1 MECRSDELKRE
12 RFHMQNRVHICFAK
26 RFILFGVFWFVIT
39 FLPVIAGAGGDNSGK
54 ITIYVVNYPLKYFAE
69 RIAGD
74 HAEVVFPAPPDCD
87 PAYWIPDVKTI
98 GAYQKADLILLNGAN
113 YAKWVR
119 KASLPRSRMVDT
131 SAKFKDR
138 YITAEEALT
147 HSHGAK
153 GAHAH
158 ESLAFTTWLDFDFAA
173 KQAQAITKALSRK
186 KPNLH
191 GMFQEN
197 YAALEKDLM
206 ALDGEIKAV
215 VSKNPTLPLL
225 ASHPVYDYL
234 SRRYGL
240 NMKSV
245 HWEPDEV
252 PNDGQW
258 IQLENILKSHPA
270 KWMIWEGNPMKTSVD
285 GLKSLGV
292 ASLVFD
298 PCGNVPGYGDFLTV
312 MQQNVDNLKPAFR

>member
-1 MECRSDELKRE
+1 MKLRKDKKVRKQFKIGMVLFCMASA
-12 RFHMQNRVHICFAK
+12 IFA
-26 RFILFGVFWFVIT
+26 VFAWT
-39 FLPVIAGAGGDNSGK
+39 STAGSGETK
-54 ITIYVVNYPLKYFAE
+54 KLTVYVVNYPLKYFAE

-87 PAYWIPDVKTI
+87 PAYWVPDVKTI

-119 KASLPRSRMVDT
+119 KVSLPRSRMVDT

-158 ESLAFTTWLDFDFAA
+158 ESLAFTTWLDFTLAA
-173 KQAQAITKALSRK
+173 RQVQAITKALSRK
-186 KPNLH
+186 KPNLNDT
-191 GMFQEN
+191 FQEN
-197 YAALEKDLM
+197 YKSLEKDLM
-206 ALDGEIKAV
+206 ALDRKLKAIV
-215 VSKNPTLPLL
+215 LKNPTLPLL

-252 PNDGQW
+252 PNDEQW
-258 IQLENILKSHPA
+258 IQLKNILKSYPA
-270 KWMIWEGNPMKTSVD
+270 KWMIWEGNPIKASVD

-298 PCGNVPGYGDFLTV
+298 PCGNKPEKGDFLTV
-312 MQQNVDNLKPAFR
+312 MQKNMENLKGAFQPHVK

>member
-1 MECRSDELKRE
+1 MRKQFKIGMVLFCMASA
-12 RFHMQNRVHICFAK
+12 IFA
-26 RFILFGVFWFVIT
+26 VFVWT
-39 FLPVIAGAGGDNSGK
+39 STAGSGETK
-54 ITIYVVNYPLKYFAE
+54 KLTVYVVNYPLKYFAE

-74 HAEVVFPAPPDCD
+74 HARVVFPAPPDCD
-87 PAYWIPDVKTI
+87 PAYWVPDVKTI

-119 KASLPRSRMVDT
+119 KVSLPRSRMVDT

-158 ESLAFTTWLDFDFAA
+158 ESLAFTTWLDLTLAA
-173 KQAQAITKALSRK
+173 RQAQAITKALRRK

-191 GMFQEN
+191 DTFQEN
-197 YAALEKDLM
+197 YESLEKDLM
-206 ALDGEIKAV
+206 ALDGEIKAIV
-215 VSKNPTLPLL
+215 LKNPTLPLL

-252 PNDGQW
+252 PNDEQW
-258 IQLENILKSHPA
+258 IQLKNILKSHPA

-292 ASLVFD
+292 ASPVFD